1 MLFDL
6 NNSNIRN
13 LLKKA
18 EFGIE
23 RESLRVNSDGTL
35 AQSKHPFVDDPHIDR
50 DFCEN
55 QIEIIGDVF
64 YCPDGINRQL
74 NQILDEIDER
84 ISGNNELIW
93 PFSNPPKISSEDE
106 IPVAQF
112 GGKLKS
118 KSEYRYYLA
127 EKYGKKKMLFSGIHL
142 NYSFS
147 NQLLKTA
154 YLYGNYSDFDEFRNG
169 VYLRL
174 AKRLTQYSWLV
185 VFLTAASP
193 VADPSIG
200 VESNVY
206 SSIRCSEKGYWN
218 DFTPILDYTDLNSY
232 VKSIDK
238 YIDSGNLRALSE
250 LYYPV
255 RVKPRG
261 ENSLDALLQKGANHV
276 ELRVLDVNPLTR
288 SGIFAED
295 IRFIQLLILYLS
307 FLPDDEFDDNAQIKS
322 VEDVKAAAV
331 FGNADIKRR
340 AKEAL
345 NEIKSFTV
353 SYYPEYTP
361 IVDYQLNKLHD
372 GNSYAEIVSREYS
385 KDYMNKGL
393 ALAKSYQ
400 RGERDV

>member
-174 AKRLTQYSWLV
+174 AKRLTQYEL
-185 VFLTAASP
+185 
-193 VADPSIG
+193 
-200 VESNVY
+200 
-206 SSIRCSEKGYWN
+206 RCSVGQEGVYHRN
-218 DFTPILDYTDLNSY
+218 RNQHT
-232 VKSIDK
+232 
-238 YIDSGNLRALSE
+238 
-250 LYYPV
+250 
-255 RVKPRG
+255 
-261 ENSLDALLQKGANHV
+261 GA
-276 ELRVLDVNPLTR
+276 
-288 SGIFAED
+288 FAV
-295 IRFIQLLILYLS
+295 
-307 FLPDDEFDDNAQIKS
+307 S
-322 VEDVKAAAV
+322 V
-331 FGNADIKRR
+331 
-340 AKEAL
+340 
-345 NEIKSFTV
+345 S
-353 SYYPEYTP
+353 
-361 IVDYQLNKLHD
+361 
-372 GNSYAEIVSREYS
+372 
-385 KDYMNKGL
+385 
-393 ALAKSYQ
+393 
-400 RGERDV
+400 

>member
-331 FGNADIKRR
+331 FGNADIKHR

-353 SYYPEYTP
+353 RYYPEYTP

>member
-23 RESLRVNSDGTL
+23 RESLRVTSDGRL
-35 AQSKHPFVDDPHIDR
+35 AQTEHPFVDAPHIDR

-93 PFSNPPKISSEDE
+93 PFSNPPKIRSEDE

-206 SSIRCSEKGYWN
+206 SSIRCSEHGYWN
-218 DFTPILDYTDLNSY
+218 DFTPILDYSSLKGY
-232 VKSIDK
+232 VRSIAR
-238 YIDSGNLRALSE
+238 YIVNGNLKAASE
-250 LYYPV
+250 FYYPV
-255 RVKPRG
+255 RLKPRG
-261 ENSLDALLQKGANHV
+261 ANSLETLFQNGVNHL

-288 SGIFAED
+288 TGIFTED
-295 IRFIQLLILYLS
+295 IRFMHLLLLWLS
-307 FLPDDEFDDNAQIKS
+307 SLPDFDFDKGKQIKAIA
-322 VEDVKAAAV
+322 DVKAAAV
-331 FGNADIKRR
+331 FGNAEIKNRAAKTLEEIKR
-340 AKEAL
+340 
-345 NEIKSFTV
+345 FTV
-353 SYYPEYTP
+353 QYFPHFLP
-361 IVDYQLNKLHD
+361 VIDYQLDKLTD
-372 GNSYAEIVSREYS
+372 GNSYAEIISREYS

-400 RGERDV
+400 RGERNV

>member
-23 RESLRVNSDGTL
+23 RESLRVTSDGRL
-35 AQSKHPFVDDPHIDR
+35 AQTEHPFVDAPHIDR

-174 AKRLTQYSWLV
+174 AKRLTQYEL
-185 VFLTAASP
+185 
-193 VADPSIG
+193 
-200 VESNVY
+200 
-206 SSIRCSEKGYWN
+206 RCSVGQEGVYHRNRNQHTGAFAVSMPRQAVLLPDAKA
-218 DFTPILDYTDLNSY
+218 D
-232 VKSIDK
+232 
-238 YIDSGNLRALSE
+238 LSE
-250 LYYPV
+250 YEIDHARRSLQL
-255 RVKPRG
+255 RRRQRRRG
-261 ENSLDALLQKGANHV
+261 DSARQRHH
-276 ELRVLDVNPLTR
+276 
-288 SGIFAED
+288 
-295 IRFIQLLILYLS
+295 
-307 FLPDDEFDDNAQIKS
+307 
-322 VEDVKAAAV
+322 
-331 FGNADIKRR
+331 
-340 AKEAL
+340 
-345 NEIKSFTV
+345 
-353 SYYPEYTP
+353 
-361 IVDYQLNKLHD
+361 YQ
-372 GNSYAEIVSREYS
+372 S
-385 KDYMNKGL
+385 KKMY
-393 ALAKSYQ
+393 
-400 RGERDV
+400 

>member
-35 AQSKHPFVDDPHIDR
+35 AQSKHPFVGDPHIDR

-218 DFTPILDYTDLNSY
+218 DFTPILDYSNLKSY
-232 VKSIDK
+232 VRSIAR
-238 YIDSGNLRALSE
+238 YIVNGDLKAASE

-255 RVKPRG
+255 RIKPRG

-353 SYYPEYTP
+353 RYYPEYTP

-372 GNSYAEIVSREYS
+372 GNSYAEIVSRKYS

>member
-200 VESNVY
+200 VESNVF

-238 YIDSGNLRALSE
+238 YIDSGNLRASSE

-261 ENSLDALLQKGANHV
+261 ENSLDAFLQKGANHV

-295 IRFIQLLILYLS
+295 IRFIQLLVLYLS
-307 FLPDDEFDDNAQIKS
+307 FLPDFDFDDNAQIKA

-331 FGNADIKRR
+331 LGNAGIKLR

-353 SYYPEYTP
+353 RYYPEYTP
-361 IVDYQLNKLHD
+361 IVDYQINKLLF
-372 GNSYAEIVSREYS
+372 GFSYAEIVSREYS

>member
-353 SYYPEYTP
+353 RYYPEFTP

>member
-174 AKRLTQYSWLV
+174 AKRLTQYEL
-185 VFLTAASP
+185 
-193 VADPSIG
+193 
-200 VESNVY
+200 
-206 SSIRCSEKGYWN
+206 RCSVGQEGVYHRNRNQHTGAFAVSMPRQAVLLPDAKA
-218 DFTPILDYTDLNSY
+218 D
-232 VKSIDK
+232 
-238 YIDSGNLRALSE
+238 LSE
-250 LYYPV
+250 YEIDHARRSLQL
-255 RVKPRG
+255 RRRQRRRG
-261 ENSLDALLQKGANHV
+261 DSARQRH
-276 ELRVLDVNPLTR
+276 
-288 SGIFAED
+288 
-295 IRFIQLLILYLS
+295 
-307 FLPDDEFDDNAQIKS
+307 
-322 VEDVKAAAV
+322 
-331 FGNADIKRR
+331 
-340 AKEAL
+340 
-345 NEIKSFTV
+345 
-353 SYYPEYTP
+353 
-361 IVDYQLNKLHD
+361 DYQSEKM
-372 GNSYAEIVSREYS
+372 Y
-385 KDYMNKGL
+385 
-393 ALAKSYQ
+393 
-400 RGERDV
+400 

>member
-35 AQSKHPFVDDPHIDR
+35 AQSKHPFVGDPHIDR

-74 NQILDEIDER
+74 NQIFDEIDER

-238 YIDSGNLRALSE
+238 YIDSGNLRAVSE

-353 SYYPEYTP
+353 RYYPEYTP

-372 GNSYAEIVSREYS
+372 GNSYAEIVSREFTD
-385 KDYMNKGL
+385 DYMAKGL
-393 ALAKSYQ
+393 ELARSYQ
-400 RGERDV
+400 RGERNV

>member
-1 MLFDL
+1 MLFNL

-35 AQSKHPFVDDPHIDR
+35 AQSKHPFVGDPHIDR

-295 IRFIQLLILYLS
+295 IRFMHLFLLWLCS
-307 FLPDDEFDDNAQIKS
+307 LPDFDFDEEKQSQAIA
-322 VEDVKAAAV
+322 DVKASAV
-331 FGNADIKRR
+331 FGNAEIKNRAAQTLKEIKRFT
-340 AKEAL
+340 AQYFPDYL
-345 NEIKSFTV
+345 N
-353 SYYPEYTP
+353 
-361 IVDYQLNKLHD
+361 IVDYQLNKLYD
-372 GNSYAEIVSREYS
+372 GNSYAEIVSREFTD
-385 KDYMNKGL
+385 DYMAKGL
-393 ALAKSYQ
+393 ALARRYQ
-400 RGERDV
+400 GGERDV

>member
-84 ISGNNELIW
+84 ISGNNELNW
-93 PFSNPPKISSEDE
+93 SFSNPPKISSEDE

-174 AKRLTQYSWLV
+174 AKRLHTGAFAVSMPRQAVL
-185 VFLTAASP
+185 LPDAK
-193 VADPSIG
+193 ADLSEYEIDHARRSLQLRRRQRRRG
-200 VESNVY
+200 DSARQRHDY
-206 SSIRCSEKGYWN
+206 QSEKMY
-218 DFTPILDYTDLNSY
+218 
-232 VKSIDK
+232 
-238 YIDSGNLRALSE
+238 
-250 LYYPV
+250 
-255 RVKPRG
+255 
-261 ENSLDALLQKGANHV
+261 
-276 ELRVLDVNPLTR
+276 
-288 SGIFAED
+288 
-295 IRFIQLLILYLS
+295 
-307 FLPDDEFDDNAQIKS
+307 
-322 VEDVKAAAV
+322 
-331 FGNADIKRR
+331 
-340 AKEAL
+340 
-345 NEIKSFTV
+345 
-353 SYYPEYTP
+353 
-361 IVDYQLNKLHD
+361 
-372 GNSYAEIVSREYS
+372 
-385 KDYMNKGL
+385 
-393 ALAKSYQ
+393 
-400 RGERDV
+400 

>member
-1 MLFDL
+1 MLFNLD
-6 NNSNIRN
+6 NSNIRN

-35 AQSKHPFVDDPHIDR
+35 AQSKHPFVGDPHIDR

-261 ENSLDALLQKGANHV
+261 EYSLDALLQKGANHV

-353 SYYPEYTP
+353 RYYPEYTP

>member
-154 YLYGNYSDFDEFRNG
+154 YLYGNYSDFDEFCNG

-261 ENSLDALLQKGANHV
+261 ENSLVALLQKGANHV

-353 SYYPEYTP
+353 RYYPEYTP

>member
-1 MLFDL
+1 MLFNLD
-6 NNSNIRN
+6 NSNIRN

-35 AQSKHPFVDDPHIDR
+35 AQSKHPFVGDPHIDR

-84 ISGNNELIW
+84 ISGSNELIW

-261 ENSLDALLQKGANHV
+261 EYSLDALLQKGANHV

-353 SYYPEYTP
+353 RYYPEYTP

>member
-307 FLPDDEFDDNAQIKS
+307 LLPDDEFDDNAQIKS

-353 SYYPEYTP
+353 RYYPEYTP

>member
-1 MLFDL
+1 MLFYL

-154 YLYGNYSDFDEFRNG
+154 YLYGDYSDFDEFRNG

-307 FLPDDEFDDNAQIKS
+307 FLQDDEFDDNAQIKS

-345 NEIKSFTV
+345 NEIKSFTMR
-353 SYYPEYTP
+353 YYPEFTP
-361 IVDYQLNKLHD
+361 IVDYQLNKLIY
-372 GNSYAEIVSREYS
+372 GFSYAEIVSREYS

>member
-35 AQSKHPFVDDPHIDR
+35 AQSKHPCVDDPHIDR

-261 ENSLDALLQKGANHV
+261 ENSLDVLLQKGANHV
-276 ELRVLDVNPLTR
+276 ELRVLDVNPLSR
-288 SGIFAED
+288 SGIFVED

-307 FLPDDEFDDNAQIKS
+307 SLPDYDFDDNAQIKA

-331 FGNADIKRR
+331 LGNAGIKLR

-353 SYYPEYTP
+353 RYYPEYTP
-361 IVDYQLNKLHD
+361 IVDYQINKLLF
-372 GNSYAEIVSREYS
+372 GFSYAEIVSREYS

>member
-35 AQSKHPFVDDPHIDR
+35 AQSKHPFVDDSYIDR

-154 YLYGNYSDFDEFRNG
+154 FLYGNYSDFDEFRNS

-174 AKRLTQYSWLV
+174 ANRLTQYSWLV

-193 VADPSIG
+193 VSDPSIG

-206 SSIRCSEKGYWN
+206 SSIRCSEHGYWN
-218 DFTPILDYTDLNSY
+218 DFTPILDYTDIESY

-238 YIDSGNLRALSE
+238 YIDSGNLRAVSE

-261 ENSLDALLQKGANHV
+261 ENSLEALLQKGANHV
-276 ELRVLDVNPLTR
+276 ELRVLDVNPLSR

-295 IRFIQLLILYLS
+295 IRFIQLLVLYLS
-307 FLPDDEFDDNAQIKS
+307 FLPDFDFDDNAQIKS

-353 SYYPEYTP
+353 RYYPEFTP
-361 IVDYQLNKLHD
+361 IVDHQLNKLIY
-372 GNSYAEIVSREYS
+372 GYSYAEIISREYS

>member
-353 SYYPEYTP
+353 RYYPEYTP

>member
-1 MLFDL
+1 MLFNL

-232 VKSIDK
+232 VKSIEK

-261 ENSLDALLQKGANHV
+261 ENSLGALLQKGANHV
-276 ELRVLDVNPLTR
+276 ELRVLDVNPLTH

-353 SYYPEYTP
+353 RYYPEYTP

-400 RGERDV
+400 RGERGV

>member
-1 MLFDL
+1 MLFNL

-23 RESLRVNSDGTL
+23 RESLRVTSDGRL
-35 AQSKHPFVDDPHIDR
+35 AQTEHPFVDDPHIDR

-154 YLYGNYSDFDEFRNG
+154 FLYGNYSDFDEFRNG

-174 AKRLTQYSWLV
+174 TKRLTQYSWLV

-353 SYYPEYTP
+353 RYYPEYTP